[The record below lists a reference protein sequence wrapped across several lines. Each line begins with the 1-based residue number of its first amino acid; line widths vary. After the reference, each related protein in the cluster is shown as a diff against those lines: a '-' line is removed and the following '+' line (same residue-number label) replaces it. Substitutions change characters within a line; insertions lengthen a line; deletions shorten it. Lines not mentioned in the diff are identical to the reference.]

1 MANDS
6 HGYEPHT
13 MFRGESKG
21 VGGSGCSEVI
31 IARQT
36 TVRHYYCMQSCS
48 MLPNFTPTELADLY
62 SVSF

>member
-31 IARQT
+31 IAKQT
-36 TVRHYYCMQSCS
+36 VVTAICTSSEKGSCRDVWP
-48 MLPNFTPTELADLY
+48 L
-62 SVSF
+62 V